1 MSEKRA
7 NIIVITGASSSG
19 KTTLAK
25 ILPTVFDEPCL
36 HLSVDRQ
43 IWFFYLKNF
52 WRGPGWLRKR
62 LEAGQVLHELYDTAV
77 QAAKDNKIAIVDVV
91 LAKEATLQIA
101 AEHLAPHNAIFVG
114 LRCSLDTLNARE
126 KGRRN
131 RRNGLAQQQHNRLA
145 FQNIY
150 DIELDSSVL
159 RPAECAVQIKAFVD
173 AGTTPTAFAKLQRQF
188 ADVDIDER

>member
-77 QAAKDNKIAIVDVV
+77 QAAKDNKIAIV
-91 LAKEATLQIA
+91 
-101 AEHLAPHNAIFVG
+101 VG